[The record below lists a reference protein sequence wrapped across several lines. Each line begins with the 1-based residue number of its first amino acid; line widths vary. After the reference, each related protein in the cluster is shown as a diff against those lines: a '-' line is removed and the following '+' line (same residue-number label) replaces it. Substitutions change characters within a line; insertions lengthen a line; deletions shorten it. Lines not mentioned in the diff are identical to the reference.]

1 MSYGP
6 VALAEAGVIDPAP
19 EGAPTIEII
28 QPANGGSYTAR
39 VTMPPDSDV
48 VGATL
53 CWAPRNEANPFVNED
68 GSTKTLEEIK
78 GLDGVTVHNLIG
90 GPGEVREFSESWP
103 DSLDNG
109 DVVVFACAATD
120 DSDDLQE

>member
-28 QPANGGSYTAR
+28 QPANGGSFTAR
-39 VTMPPDSDV
+39 VTMPSDSDV

-53 CWAPRNEANPFVNED
+53 CWTRRDEVNPFTNED
-68 GSTKTLEEIK
+68 GSPKSMEEIK
-78 GLDGVTVHNLIG
+78 AIEGVTAHNLLG
-90 GPGEVREFSESWP
+90 GPGEVREISQTWP
-103 DSLDNG
+103 DSLDDG